1 VNARLV
7 GCLILSLPGVGCGP
21 VRTTLTLS
29 DAEVAIEAAVAADA
43 ETWALYDLTA
53 ARAYFD
59 KAREE
64 EGYSDFEAATR
75 LAQRSIERAKSARE
89 LALAEPRRGELPAG
103 GPPKGLSPKSGPPDE
118 PSESELED
126 SPADV
131 SGSHL

>member
-1 VNARLV
+1 MNARLV
-7 GCLILSLPGVGCGP
+7 GCLILLLPGVGCGP

-75 LAQRSIERAKSARE
+75 LAQRSVERANAARE
-89 LALAEPRRGELPAG
+89 LSLAEPRRGQLPAG
-103 GPPKGLSPKSGPPDE
+103 GVPKSGPPEE
-118 PSESELED
+118 PNESELED